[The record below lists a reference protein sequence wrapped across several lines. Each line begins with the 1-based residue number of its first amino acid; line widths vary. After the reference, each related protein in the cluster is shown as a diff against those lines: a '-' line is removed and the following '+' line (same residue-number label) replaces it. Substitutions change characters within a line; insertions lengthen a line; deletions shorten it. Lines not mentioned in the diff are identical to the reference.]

1 MPTLK
6 STRAAPAR
14 LLSDYVFTKSVSQ
27 DIRLSNVAAS
37 AMTQIPGLVGTGY
50 IDDQSSSILE
60 IGFDFVIN
68 NTTYKQFAVDTNGWI
83 LLVDPTTTPAV
94 SDVISGG
101 TGENDTIK
109 RPFTANHILLCPWF
123 DDLMNRTNVL
133 NDIYGGGPE
142 ETAAARGISYD
153 SRIISYDSVKYG
165 IKYHVGYDE
174 YGCRRLVVRWFSH
187 SYFDIEISDYSIITF
202 EVVLYENG
210 AIEYRYAPMIAY
222 GSGVHQNAAATCG
235 IFARDTTQ
243 FRDLAGA
250 CGYMGGSKVRAE
262 ASVGGY
268 TYDAAYTDSPSSTV
282 YAVTLQPHI
291 HWPAGPVGS
300 TAHAIFRLAPPVNRK
315 KELPRNVI
323 REKDA
328 QRTRSTIARTGG
340 NSRSNGTKI
349 SLFNDQKTITYTSG
363 TLISLPSGLPVRFN
377 GGSQESHL
385 YNNLYLSGG
394 ININIRPNSNTSD
407 QYVTQNVQKK
417 IAPFTDS
424 GHPEQN
430 NILIQYYGTGSN
442 ITEFGDS
449 LSYPLQSKT
458 QIKLSLPVSKTTTM
472 LEQSSSIYYYNR
484 SHNSW
489 LVPLNAL
496 GSKDLANPLAAI
508 GNWYTEDAR
517 GFGPLGNVISS
528 GSRNLST
535 NTQTSPNW
543 GTYVDARYSEYKSIA
558 MGVEYAKSIQ
568 INPEYSPSP
577 SEIFTL
583 PITQPFLIEKAV
595 IELPI
600 QAGPGWFNDKTTC
613 GHQVVNAD
621 GSPEISVS
629 SFDFAGPAITVALF
643 NNRNSQDKSFNDL
656 ILTGTIIP
664 VGDSH
669 NNVKCVYIASNHLM
683 VTPEGFTAF
692 NATPAAV
699 VTPGFDNTF
708 TGSVTLQTTAA
719 VSNGIMAV
727 FSNGVQSV
735 LGGTQRQILT
745 SEYIDANDTSN
756 PQSIYSVN
764 PFGRSSRGFDASG
777 RSVFGKEFVTF
788 ESTSDGLIANPL
800 YVSASFSDFPT
811 DLKNAFNDAAVDYIR
826 LYTILPLDAAK
837 TSPYLVMPGDKLYL
851 SLSKM
856 RPFIYSDGIQ
866 LIAGTTENFT
876 GSLRHDV
883 ILQTGSIN
891 ITFYG
896 SLLRENHEFHNGLSQ
911 ELVTDS
917 VYESIGSEPVVD
929 QHDVEYRGQY
939 VGGMFDDYVT
949 GSMIGQIIVD
959 SKKQIVTGSRG
970 RVFSIYSAKL
980 QPTPEAKLYGTSSYE
995 VLTNPYKSFR
1005 LQPWYERCGNQRHTQ
1020 LTTNNERF
1028 WDSMLPNLQECLRV
1042 DGTHLGGASY
1052 SGTGAQYWPFPRAVA
1067 LPNDKG
1073 EFASV
1078 LFDVT
1083 PVALTA
1089 GAAAMMNNSWTRS
1102 YPFEPRYAG
1111 IARQS
1116 TIDKVT
1122 SMTCDNLY
1130 SDFVYDV
1137 ATPIAPTRVKTF
1149 VPCFVGNV
1157 PGLVSIAATYTN
1169 ETMTSWNFA
1178 SDVNLSSH
1186 TVVTSSTYG
1195 FETVTPPAL
1204 PTTEASPM
1212 ISWATSGDTEWGSVS
1227 TGSAYA
1233 GAQCLTT
1240 DLLNLGAGDEYST
1253 LQFSY
1258 TSPCVFKVS
1267 NMQKISGGPN
1277 DLIQFWYTNNDS
1289 GKSVP
1294 ITNTTTGNSDWVSK
1308 ETSLLESGS
1317 YTFFWRYYRGLVSGN
1332 ESKAFFDTVTIHNYS
1347 PATGSMTQEDLT
1359 RVMYGFGDLNTLAY
1373 EDIAA
1378 PGATYGTNHLVNFR
1392 NIHNDVWPKTPSINS
1407 CWMYSPIVRGWKYG
1421 LSSGLPE
1428 FSKVIYRQQ
1437 SYGQFRDMLEQRL
1450 YTKFYQQA
1458 TDDGKPSAAV
1468 LDAVV
1473 TVKFVDQNGN
1483 TTPPERTWSC
1493 NLSSEST
1500 SSMPYLD
1507 GVLRNRP
1514 EINVL
1519 NLNLNTSVISFT

>member
-27 DIRLSNVAAS
+27 DTRLSNVAAS
-37 AMTQIPGLVGTGY
+37 AMTQIPGLVGDGY
-50 IDDQSSSILE
+50 TDDQSSGTLE

-68 NTTYKQFAVDTNGWI
+68 NTTYKQFMVDTNGWL
-83 LLVDPTTTPAV
+83 LLVDPTSTPAAL
-94 SDVISGG
+94 DVISGG
-101 TGENDTIK
+101 TGENDTIN

-133 NDIYGGGPE
+133 NDIYGGGVE
-142 ETAAARGISYD
+142 ELAAAHGISYD
-153 SRIISYDSVKYG
+153 SRIIGYDNVKYG
-165 IKYHVGYDE
+165 IKYHIGYDE

-187 SYFDIEISDYSIITF
+187 SFYDIEISDYSIITF

-222 GSGVHQNAAATCG
+222 GSGVHRDAAATCG

-250 CGYMGGSKVRAE
+250 CGYTGGSKVRAE
-262 ASVGGY
+262 ANVGGY
-268 TYDAAYTDSPSSTV
+268 TYDATYTDSPASTI

-291 HWPAGPVGS
+291 HWPAGPLGS

-328 QRTRSTIARTGG
+328 QRTRSTIARTGSD
-340 NSRSNGTKI
+340 SRSNGTKR

-363 TLISLPSGLPVRFN
+363 TLISLPSGLPMRFN
-377 GGSQESHL
+377 DGSQESHL

-394 ININIRPNSNTSD
+394 ININVRPNSNTSD

-442 ITEFGDS
+442 IIEFGDS
-449 LSYPLQSKT
+449 LTYPLQSKT

-508 GNWYTEDAR
+508 DNWYTEDAR

-558 MGVEYAKSIQ
+558 MGAEYAKSIQ
-568 INPEYSPSP
+568 INPEYTPSP

-699 VTPGFDNTF
+699 VTPDFDNTF

-764 PFGRSSRGFDASG
+764 AFGRSSRGFDASG

-826 LYTILPLDAAK
+826 LYTILPLEASK

-949 GSMIGQIIVD
+949 GSLVRKIVLGTTPTL
-959 SKKQIVTGSRG
+959 ITGSRG
-970 RVFSIYSAKL
+970 RVFSKHSARA
-980 QPTPEAKLYGTSSYE
+980 QSVPESTPITSAE
-995 VLTNPYKSFR
+995 VINNPYKSFR
-1005 LQPWYERCGNQRHTQ
+1005 SQPWYERVGNNYGT
-1020 LTTNNERF
+1020 LVLSSNERT
-1028 WDSMLPNLQECLRV
+1028 WDSMMPSFVDCLKAQGSV
-1042 DGTHLGGASY
+1042 PVGGINNFPDVFSVNNFNIQTASESLGRASLIFFNYNVTSTVY
-1052 SGTGAQYWPFPRAVA
+1052 SEAY
-1067 LPNDKG
+1067 
-1073 EFASV
+1073 
-1078 LFDVT
+1078 
-1083 PVALTA
+1083 
-1089 GAAAMMNNSWTRS
+1089 NNRTWSWG
-1102 YPFEPRYAG
+1102 YPFEPAYANISRQTMVERSTNITCNSAVIIDG
-1111 IARQS
+1111 SNNVAIA
-1116 TIDKVT
+1116 
-1122 SMTCDNLY
+1122 
-1130 SDFVYDV
+1130 
-1137 ATPIAPTRVKTF
+1137 
-1149 VPCFVGNV
+1149 
-1157 PGLVSIAATYTN
+1157 SII
-1169 ETMTSWNFA
+1169 
-1178 SDVNLSSH
+1178 
-1186 TVVTSSTYG
+1186 
-1195 FETVTPPAL
+1195 
-1204 PTTEASPM
+1204 PTTSDLGFYPLFF
-1212 ISWATSGDTEWGSVS
+1212 GSVTEPAPARGRAGVLVCIDS
-1227 TGSAYA
+1227 KLDSYASATIILS
-1233 GAQCLTT
+1233 CSLTPT
-1240 DLLNLGAGDEYST
+1240 DMT
-1253 LQFSY
+1253 
-1258 TSPCVFKVS
+1258 
-1267 NMQKISGGPN
+1267 KI
-1277 DLIQFWYTNNDS
+1277 L
-1289 GKSVP
+1289 
-1294 ITNTTTGNSDWVSK
+1294 
-1308 ETSLLESGS
+1308 
-1317 YTFFWRYYRGLVSGN
+1317 
-1332 ESKAFFDTVTIHNYS
+1332 
-1347 PATGSMTQEDLT
+1347 
-1359 RVMYGFGDLNTLAY
+1359 YGFGDVNSILYDT
-1373 EDIAA
+1373 
-1378 PGATYGTNHLVNFR
+1378 GTSDYIGHNHQPAFR
-1392 NIHNDVWPKTPSINS
+1392 HNDINTVTGIA
-1407 CWMYSPIVRGWKYG
+1407 YGISPVIRGWKYG
-1421 LSSGLPE
+1421 VSSGLPE
-1428 FSKVIYRQQ
+1428 YSKMIFRRNH
-1437 SYGQFRDMLEQRL
+1437 YGFLRDTLEQRL

-1458 TDDGKPSAAV
+1458 TDDGKPNAAV
-1468 LDAVV
+1468 LDAVI